1 MQHLGDFPLF
11 SYAYDSGLTATRS
24 GKEENTMEKE
34 VLVVGA
40 NWRLGRWS
48 VEAFLDAGWK
58 VRAFVR
64 TGSSA
69 RVRSGVTVIEGDAFD
84 AEAVAAAS
92 EGVAVI
98 VNALNPPYE
107 RWPEEVPKITHSILS
122 AAQASGAT
130 VILPGNVYNYG
141 EGMPPVLRED
151 TPHLPTTRKG
161 RLREEMEE
169 AYRGASAG
177 GVQTIVLR
185 AGDFIERRATGNWFD
200 TYIANKVDEGIVTY
214 PGPLDRVHA
223 WAYLPDLARAMVG
236 LAEVRDDLGAFETI
250 GFGGFA
256 LTGQELIETMERT
269 LGRSLKVKRFPWG
282 MVRLMSAFSAPMR
295 EVVEMRHL
303 WEVPHEIDGKELGR
317 ILPGFR
323 PTTCVTAIHEAL
335 GG

>member
-1 MQHLGDFPLF
+1 
-11 SYAYDSGLTATRS
+11 
-24 GKEENTMEKE
+24 MEKE

-40 NWRLGRWS
+40 NGRIGRWS
-48 VEAFLDAGWK
+48 VDAFLDAGWK

-64 TGSSA
+64 TGVSG
-69 RVRSGVTVIEGDAFD
+69 RVRGGVTVFEGDAFD
-84 AEAVAAAS
+84 AEAVSAAS

-107 RWPEEVPKITHSILS
+107 RWQEEVPKITQSILR
-122 AAQASGAT
+122 AAEASRAT

-141 EGMPPVLRED
+141 DGMPPVLRED
-151 TPHLPTTRKG
+151 TPRLPTTRKG
-161 RLREEMEE
+161 RLREEVEE
-169 AYRGASAG
+169 AYRQASARG
-177 GVQTIVLR
+177 IQTIVLR
-185 AGDFIERRATGNWFD
+185 AGDFIERSATGNWFD
-200 TYIANKVDEGIVTY
+200 TYVANKVEKGIVTY

-236 LAEVRDDLGAFETI
+236 LAEVREDLGAFEMI
-250 GFGGFA
+250 GFGGFS
-256 LTGQELIETMERT
+256 LTGRELVETMERA

-295 EVVEMRHL
+295 EVVEMRYL
-303 WEVPHEIDGKELGR
+303 WEVPHGIDGKKLGR
-317 ILPGFR
+317 ILPDFR